1 MANEPSNKGG
11 IVPQNKD
18 GLGITH
24 EEHSDFPDQ
33 RYFINSNPVRGVVH
47 YEN

>member
-11 IVPQNKD
+11 TVPQDKD
-18 GLGITH
+18 DSGIAH
-24 EEHSDFPDQ
+24 EEHPDFPEQ
-33 RYFINSNPVRGVVH
+33 SYFINSNPVRGVVH